1 MSDLEAV
8 RDAIESLVDTADD
21 PNVALNNVQ
30 SIVSEMRPIDEF
42 PIDDVKF
49 VPLEKV
55 SANSYNPNQVSDNE
69 MELLYKS
76 IKADGYTQ
84 PVVCVEDETHATC
97 ELTLPCGHKTTVNKS
112 EIQDDVWRNLI
123 ASSTLLNNP
132 SLSIQLQLSTT
143 TDVSGTLPTEME
155 NEAKT
160 SDTESKSHKVSRTVA
175 KNTASD
181 SDENGNSETS
191 TTKTVTFAKCTAG
204 ISLPN
209 EKSDT
214 CWSISC
220 PTCASSEE
228 RQSEHWTTF
237 ETLVKKDGK
246 ELGVIVKSNFSAS
259 TPNSTLRSK
268 LQTNSTGHL
277 TLSEPSADT
286 KISTQLTVDVEG
298 VDAEI
303 IDGFHRYITMKRHSD
318 IRERSNGLLPIT
330 VLDKTMNEQ
339 RAATVRHNRASGK
352 HTTSG
357 KSQVVFE
364 MLQDGWDDERICE
377 ELGMEPEEL
386 ARLKHT
392 SGFAKLF
399 DDTDYSQPWKATEQL
414 QVEKEFDEI
423 DHPLSDES
431 W

>member
-8 RDAIESLVDTADD
+8 RDAIQSLVDTADD

-30 SIVSEMRPIDEF
+30 SIVSELRPIDEF

-84 PVVCVEDETHATC
+84 PVVCVEDETYD
-97 ELTLPCGHKTTVNKS
+97 G
-112 EIQDDVWRNLI
+112 
-123 ASSTLLNNP
+123 
-132 SLSIQLQLSTT
+132 
-143 TDVSGTLPTEME
+143 
-155 NEAKT
+155 
-160 SDTESKSHKVSRTVA
+160 
-175 KNTASD
+175 
-181 SDENGNSETS
+181 DETR
-191 TTKTVTFAKCTAG
+191 
-204 ISLPN
+204 L
-209 EKSDT
+209 
-214 CWSISC
+214 
-220 PTCASSEE
+220 
-228 RQSEHWTTF
+228 
-237 ETLVKKDGK
+237 
-246 ELGVIVKSNFSAS
+246 
-259 TPNSTLRSK
+259 
-268 LQTNSTGHL
+268 
-277 TLSEPSADT
+277 
-286 KISTQLTVDVEG
+286 
-298 VDAEI
+298 EI